1 MQSFACVVHNAKSN
15 RFHRERDICVVA
27 KSLKISSVRF
37 GGRDSG
43 DMSTSQG
50 VVFAPGGVGIASPVH
65 EHGPKNMLFFASY
78 FLHVDRLIRRHAL
91 LTDQVSK

>member
-1 MQSFACVVHNAKSN
+1 MQSFACVVHDAKSN

-27 KSLKISSVRF
+27 MSLKISSFRF

-43 DMSTSQG
+43 HMSMAQG
-50 VVFAPGGVGIASPVH
+50 VVFAPGGVGIASTSPVH

-78 FLHVDRLIRRHAL
+78 FLHVDRYGDTHF
-91 LTDQVSK
+91 